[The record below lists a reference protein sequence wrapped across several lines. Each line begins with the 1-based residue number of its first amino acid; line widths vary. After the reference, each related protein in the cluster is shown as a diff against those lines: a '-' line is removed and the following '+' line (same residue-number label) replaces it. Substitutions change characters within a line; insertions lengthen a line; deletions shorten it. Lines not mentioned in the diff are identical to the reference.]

1 MARILV
7 VDDEANIRSSLR
19 RQLEEAGHEVA
30 AASDGV
36 EGLAVYECEPADVV
50 LVDLM
55 MPIMDGF
62 EVIETLREQH
72 PEARIIAMS
81 GIPES
86 QWNALGAARDLG
98 AGHTLAKPF
107 TEADL
112 LLTLQ
117 KALAD

>member
-7 VDDEANIRSSLR
+7 VDDESNVRSALR
-19 RQLEEAGHEVA
+19 RQLEEAGHAVA

-36 EGLAVYECEPADVV
+36 EGLETYEDVSPDVV

-55 MPIMDGF
+55 MPKMDGF
-62 EVIETLREQH
+62 EMIEALRDQH
-72 PEARIIAMS
+72 PDARIIAMT